1 MVGHDESES
10 SVTIHQNHRS
20 QCPRIPTLV
29 ELTADIAANGLREP
43 IKVFQGQI
51 VDGRAR
57 LQACNDAKVEPRF
70 EEAEI
75 PNGNVKAF
83 VISKNLHRRHLNDSQ
98 RAMIAAKLAN
108 LEVGANQHTTDAMTQ
123 KAAAE
128 AFKVSVDTLQRA
140 KKVNEVGV
148 PALKDAVQAGKLD
161 VTNAAVIASLP
172 PEKQVEVVAMEPKAI
187 LAAAKKIN
195 KENKAVIRK
204 KQLDHLIKL
213 RKQNKPLHV
222 DGQTFELICADPAW
236 DYLGTLDTPYPT
248 MPLAEIL
255 AMPVTQRAAK
265 DAVLF
270 LWVPASLVAEGL
282 EVIKAWGF
290 NYKTCAVWKKGESG
304 TGGYFRVNHEMLMFA
319 TRGDVPTVA
328 EGKRPV
334 SCFEEAKREH
344 SVKPEKAF
352 EMIDAMYPE
361 LTKLELFCRGTPR
374 QGWSGWGNEC
384 EGAIDADVDFAP
396 TATDATGDQLDCTA
410 SAQSDGADLASQC
423 GDTVAE
429 VAVAAN
435 DEDIGDELIRAI
447 TPVTYHPPKRPA
459 KAA

>member
-1 MVGHDESES
+1 MSQKMASE
-10 SVTIHQNHRS
+10 T
-20 QCPRIPTLV
+20 
-29 ELTADIAANGLREP
+29 
-43 IKVFQGQI
+43 
-51 VDGRAR
+51 
-57 LQACNDAKVEPRF
+57 
-70 EEAEI
+70 
-75 PNGNVKAF
+75 
-83 VISKNLHRRHLNDSQ
+83 
-98 RAMIAAKLAN
+98 
-108 LEVGANQHTTDAMTQ
+108 
-123 KAAAE
+123 
-128 AFKVSVDTLQRA
+128 FKVSVDTLQRA
-140 KKVNEVGV
+140 KLVNNAGV
-148 PALKDAVQAGKLD
+148 PALKEAVQAGKLD
-161 VTNAAVIASLP
+161 VTNASAVASLP
-172 PEKQVEVVAMEPKAI
+172 AEQQTELVAKGPKAI

-384 EGAIDADVDFAP
+384 EGAIDADVNFAP
-396 TATDATGDQLDCTA
+396 TATDATGDQLACTA
-410 SAQSDGADLASQC
+410 SAQSDGADLASPC